1 MILKVKKMLV
11 AWIASEQME
20 QVNKAGRALRKR
32 NKVYSKL
39 KVNQEDRG
47 GTSSTEIDVE
57 SQKMLFIFRYIELE
71 WWRESLYTW
80 INISGI

>member
-1 MILKVKKMLV
+1 
-11 AWIASEQME
+11 ME

-32 NKVYSKL
+32 NKMYSKF

-47 GTSSTEIDVE
+47 GTSCTEIDVE

-71 WWRESLYTW
+71 W
-80 INISGI
+80 